1 MGASVLPRFF
11 LDFSR
16 PARRPPKNHRF
27 FRRFFFRKNQPGL
40 FFPRRKSRLDNCQK
54 ITQTGQ
60 IIRNNRV
67 HQNNPPGYFLDFFP
81 RRFFRLKVSGKITR
95 RVIFYLAR
103 AKKAR
108 LPRLYIYEFAA
119 HLEDRQQASL
129 PVSLVWILTFLS
141 SCATIVLGAAKT
153 V

>member
-1 MGASVLPRFF
+1 MHDDQVASLKTGSNAV
-11 LDFSR
+11 
-16 PARRPPKNHRF
+16 
-27 FRRFFFRKNQPGL
+27 FFFRKNQPGL

-103 AKKAR
+103 AKKPVLRSLQSASR
-108 LPRLYIYEFAA
+108 AAFFRGWLCCTLLYC
-119 HLEDRQQASL
+119 D
-129 PVSLVWILTFLS
+129 ILSDFYG
-141 SCATIVLGAAKT
+141 LGHPQDFDK
-153 V
+153 

>member
-1 MGASVLPRFF
+1 MGFHTQDFRWGKKHTPRPIIKLPKRIK
-11 LDFSR
+11 
-16 PARRPPKNHRF
+16 PGQTRF

-81 RRFFRLKVSGKITR
+81 RRFFRLGKNNPPGYFLFGPRKKTGFEIAPICITSG
-95 RVIFYLAR
+95 VLPGLAV
-103 AKKAR
+103 
-108 LPRLYIYEFAA
+108 LYII
-119 HLEDRQQASL
+119 
-129 PVSLVWILTFLS
+129 IL
-141 SCATIVLGAAKT
+141 
-153 V
+153 